1 MLTEEEILTGSMI
14 YILLLSIDP
23 QETAG
28 KNARKKISRAIKKDL
43 AIHVSGCKSKDR
55 YLFLVNR
62 AHELIYEA
70 RDEMQEEDLRTD
82 PGAIISTLMN
92 RWPEMMKGFDIPTEK
107 VAELNGDD
115 KSSGTYAG
123 KSEYWKN
130 EYGKVSNRLNSSFD
144 KVQPHSLR

>member
-70 RDEMQEEDLRTD
+70 RDEMQEEDLKTD

-92 RWPEMMKGFDIPTEK
+92 RWPEMMKGFDIPIEK
-107 VAELNGDD
+107 VTELKAVYSDSNLQYVSTKYANRMKKVIARFTEGE
-115 KSSGTYAG
+115 KSD
-123 KSEYWKN
+123 E
-130 EYGKVSNRLNSSFD
+130 
-144 KVQPHSLR
+144 